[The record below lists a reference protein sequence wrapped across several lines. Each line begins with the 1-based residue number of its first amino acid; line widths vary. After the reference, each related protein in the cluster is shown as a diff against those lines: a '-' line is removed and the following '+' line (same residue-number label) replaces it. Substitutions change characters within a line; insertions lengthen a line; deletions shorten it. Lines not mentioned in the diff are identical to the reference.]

1 MLGTVTDKGVALVSG
16 GEEGVVRVLANNRTS
31 AILLSWQAASSIQN
45 NAIPATMDYGKIALF
60 VQIPADIVNS
70 VAVP

>member
-16 GEEGVVRVLANNRTS
+16 GEEGVVSVLANNRTS
-31 AILLSWQAASSIQN
+31 AIVLSWQAASSIQN